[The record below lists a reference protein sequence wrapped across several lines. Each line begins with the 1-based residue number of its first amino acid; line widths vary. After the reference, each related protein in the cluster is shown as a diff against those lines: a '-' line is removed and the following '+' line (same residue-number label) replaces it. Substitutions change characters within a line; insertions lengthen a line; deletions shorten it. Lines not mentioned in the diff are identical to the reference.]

1 MATYTLK
8 VESVCTGGEHIGIG
22 LYRDAVKVG
31 KKQITKTEAITDDT
45 DLTDVII
52 FLIKKAIKD
61 NNANTA
67 AKRKA
72 AIEGLQVVT

>member
-22 LYRDAVKVG
+22 LYKDAVKVG
-31 KKQITKTEAITDDT
+31 VKQITKTEAITDDT

-72 AIEGLQVVT
+72 AIEGVQVVT

>member
-1 MATYTLK
+1 MAIYTMK
-8 VESVCTGGEHIGIG
+8 IDSVCTGGEHIGIA

-31 KKQITKTEAITDDT
+31 
-45 DLTDVII
+45 VN
-52 FLIKKAIKD
+52 

-67 AKRKA
+67 AKRKT

>member
-8 VESVCTGGEHIGIG
+8 IESVCTGGEHIGIG
-22 LYRDAVKVG
+22 LYKDSVKVG
-31 KKQITKTEAITDDT
+31 TKQITKTDAITDDT
-45 DLTDVII
+45 DLTDII
-52 FLIKKAIKD
+52 IYLIKKAIKD

-67 AKRKA
+67 AKRKT

>member
-22 LYRDAVKVG
+22 LYKDAVNIG
-31 KKQITKTEAITDDT
+31 TKQITRTEATTDDA
-45 DLTDVII
+45 DMKDVII
-52 FLIKKAIKD
+52 YLIKRAIKD

-72 AIEGLQVVT
+72 AIEGIQVVT

>member
-22 LYRDAVKVG
+22 LYKDAVKVG
-31 KKQITKTEAITDDT
+31 TKQVARTEAITDDA
-45 DLTDVII
+45 DLKDAII
-52 FLIKKAIKD
+52 FLIKRAIKD
-61 NNANTA
+61 NDANTA

-72 AIEGLQVVT
+72 AIEGIRVVI

>member
-8 VESVCTGGEHIGIG
+8 IESVCTGGEHIGIG
-22 LYRDAVKVG
+22 LYKDSVKVG
-31 KKQITKTEAITDDT
+31 TKQITRTDAITDDA
-45 DLTDVII
+45 DLKDVII
-52 FLIKKAIKD
+52 YLIKRAIKD

-67 AKRKA
+67 AKRKT

>member
-22 LYRDAVKVG
+22 LYKDAVKVG
-31 KKQITKTEAITDDT
+31 TKQITKTEAITDDT

-72 AIEGLQVVT
+72 AIEGLQVIL

>member
-22 LYRDAVKVG
+22 LYKDSVKVG
-31 KKQITKTEAITDDT
+31 TKQITRSEATTDDA
-45 DLTDVII
+45 DLKDVII
-52 FLIKKAIKD
+52 YLIKRAIKD

>member
-22 LYRDAVKVG
+22 LYKNAVKVG
-31 KKQITKTEAITDDT
+31 TKQITRSDAITDDA
-45 DLTDVII
+45 DLTEVII
-52 FLIKKAIKD
+52 YLIKRAITD

-72 AIEGLQVVT
+72 AIEGVQVET

>member
-22 LYRDAVKVG
+22 LYKDSVKVG
-31 KKQITKTEAITDDT
+31 TKQITRTEAIRDDA
-45 DLTDVII
+45 DLTDAII
-52 FLIKKAIKD
+52 FLIKRAIKD
-61 NNANTA
+61 NDANTA

-72 AIEGLQVVT
+72 AIEGIRVVI

>member
-8 VESVCTGGEHIGIG
+8 VESVCTGGEHIEIG
-22 LYRDAVKVG
+22 LYKDAVKVG
-31 KKQITKTEAITDDT
+31 TKQITRTEAITDDA
-45 DLTDVII
+45 DMTDVII
-52 FLIKKAIKD
+52 YLIKRAIKD

-67 AKRKA
+67 AKRKQ

>member
-1 MATYTLK
+1 MATYTLD

-22 LYRDAVKVG
+22 LYKDAVRVG
-31 KKQITKTEAITDDT
+31 TKQITKTEAITDDT

-72 AIEGLQVVT
+72 AIEGLQVVP

>member
-22 LYRDAVKVG
+22 LYKDSVKVG
-31 KKQITKTEAITDDT
+31 TKQITRTEAITDDA

-52 FLIKKAIKD
+52 YLIKRAIKD

-72 AIEGLQVVT
+72 AIEGVQVET

>member
-22 LYRDAVKVG
+22 LYKDSVKVG
-31 KKQITKTEAITDDT
+31 TKQITRTEAITDDAG
-45 DLTDVII
+45 LEEVII
-52 FLIKKAIKD
+52 YLIKRAIKD
-61 NNANTA
+61 RNAKTA
-67 AKRKA
+67 AQRKA

>member
-22 LYRDAVKVG
+22 LYKDSVKVG
-31 KKQITKTEAITDDT
+31 TKQITRTEAITDDAG
-45 DLTDVII
+45 LEEVII
-52 FLIKKAIKD
+52 YLIKRAIKD
-61 NNANTA
+61 RNANTA
-67 AKRKA
+67 AKRKT

>member
-8 VESVCTGGEHIGIG
+8 VKSVCTGGEHIDIG
-22 LYRDAVKVG
+22 LYKDAVKVG
-31 KKQITKTEAITDDT
+31 TKAITRTDAITDDA
-45 DLTDVII
+45 DLTEVII
-52 FLIKKAIKD
+52 YLIKRAIKD

-72 AIEGLQVVT
+72 AIEAIQVVI

>member
-22 LYRDAVKVG
+22 LYKNAVKVG
-31 KKQITKTEAITDDT
+31 TKQITRSDAITDDA
-45 DLTDVII
+45 DLTEVII
-52 FLIKKAIKD
+52 YLIKRAIAD

>member
-22 LYRDAVKVG
+22 LYKDSVKVG
-31 KKQITKTEAITDDT
+31 TKQITRSEAITDDA

-52 FLIKKAIKD
+52 YLIKRAIKD

-72 AIEGLQVVT
+72 AIEGVQVET

>member
-22 LYRDAVKVG
+22 LYKDAVKVG
-31 KKQITKTEAITDDT
+31 TRQILRSDAIDGSTDITDI
-45 DLTDVII
+45 VIY
-52 FLIKKAIKD
+52 LIKRAIKD

-67 AKRKA
+67 AKRKQ
-72 AIEGLQVVT
+72 AIEAIQVVI

>member
-22 LYRDAVKVG
+22 LYKDSVKVG
-31 KKQITKTEAITDDT
+31 TKQITRSDAITDDA
-45 DLTDVII
+45 DLKDVII
-52 FLIKKAIKD
+52 YLIKRAIKD

-67 AKRKA
+67 AKRKT

>member
-1 MATYTLK
+1 MATYTFK

-22 LYRDAVKVG
+22 LYKDSVKVG
-31 KKQITKTEAITDDT
+31 TKQITRSEATTDDA
-45 DLTDVII
+45 DLKDVII
-52 FLIKKAIKD
+52 YLIKRAIKD

-72 AIEGLQVVT
+72 AIEGVQVVT

>member
-22 LYRDAVKVG
+22 LYKDAVKVG
-31 KKQITKTEAITDDT
+31 TKQVTRTEAITDDA
-45 DLTDVII
+45 DLKDVII
-52 FLIKKAIKD
+52 FLIKRAIKD

-72 AIEGLQVVT
+72 AIEGLQVIL